1 MRKHGEAT
9 KASIAWLL
17 SFVSLYSLRG
27 FHWLLSRILASL
39 YAALPLGDA
48 VAYCTPAVR
57 LAAVSALASEASL
70 Y

>member
-27 FHWLLSRILASL
+27 FHWLLSLYLVSL
-39 YAALPLGDA
+39 FAAMPLGVRGRLTF
-48 VAYCTPAVR
+48 VAKQPATHG
-57 LAAVSALASEASL
+57 ALGAS
-70 Y
+70 

>member
-27 FHWLLSRILASL
+27 FHWLLSLYLAI
-39 YAALPLGDA
+39 AICGFATGA
-48 VAYCTPAVR
+48 MRQV
-57 LAAVSALASEASL
+57 
-70 Y
+70 

>member
-27 FHWLLSRILASL
+27 FPSWSMLPLAAK
-39 YAALPLGDA
+39 AALPPPVA
-48 VAYCTPAVR
+48 VATHMRQLQRAGAYWGLPPLR
-57 LAAVSALASEASL
+57 L
-70 Y
+70 

>member
-27 FHWLLSRILASL
+27 YADNGKPLRELTRIASI
-39 YAALPLGDA
+39 
-48 VAYCTPAVR
+48 VT
-57 LAAVSALASEASL
+57 LAARGSDGLRH
-70 Y
+70 